1 MKKPL
6 SFLLLIALMITTNLQ
21 SVAQCAMC
29 KSTAESDLNNGGS
42 IANGLNSG
50 ILYLMA
56 IPYIVLIVGAYFFF
70 RKQVDA
76 KLKVWR
82 NKLFPSKSKMV

>member
-1 MKKPL
+1 ML
-6 SFLLLIALMITTNLQ
+6 TVLLTAAHLQ
-21 SVAQCAMC
+21 GFAQCANC
-29 KSTAESDLNNGGS
+29 KAAVESDLNNGSGS

-56 IPYIVLIVGAYFFF
+56 IPYIVLMVGAYFFF

-76 KLKVWR
+76 KLKLWR
-82 NKLFPSKSKMV
+82 DKLFPQKPKTAN